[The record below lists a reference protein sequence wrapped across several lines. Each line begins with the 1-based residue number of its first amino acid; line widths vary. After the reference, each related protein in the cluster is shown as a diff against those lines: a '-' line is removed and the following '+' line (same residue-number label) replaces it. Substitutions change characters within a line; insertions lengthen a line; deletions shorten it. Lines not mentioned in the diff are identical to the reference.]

1 MAENRAQRD
10 ATDRLR
16 LIRPLVDFLHT
27 EAAGGVA
34 LVIAAIVALAWA
46 NSPWDASYRDLWTTD
61 LTVALGDRRL
71 DLDLRH
77 WINDGLMALFFF
89 VVGLEIKRE
98 LVDGELRDP
107 RKAAL
112 PACAALGGM
121 VAPALIYAAFNA
133 GGEGSDGWGIPMATD
148 IAMAVGVLSLMGSRV
163 SASLKLFLLA
173 LSIVDDIGAIL
184 VIAVFYTDEIH
195 GDALLATLGLLVAV
209 AAMRRLGVRSVPA
222 FVVVGVVL
230 WVTLHE
236 SGIHATLAGVVLG
249 LMTPT
254 QPIRRPE
261 LVDAAKLADVSSY
274 RAARQTATAAR
285 EAVSVV
291 EWLEHQLHP
300 WTSFVVV
307 PLFALANAGVALS
320 GDTVGDALSSPVAGG
335 IVFGLVVGKVVGITG
350 FTWLATRLRI
360 ATLPEGSGWS
370 GIVGVGALAGIGFTV
385 SIFVTG
391 LAFGGT
397 ALEDQAKVAILG
409 GSLLAAAIGS
419 VVIVATSGRA
429 GGAVPEAIGSV
440 ASSPRS

>member
-1 MAENRAQRD
+1 MPELDTEASNLRTGVPGSLVGETLSSTPAGAGMAENRAQRD

-77 WINDGLMALFFF
+77 WINDGLMAIFFF

-112 PACAALGGM
+112 PACAALGGV
-121 VAPALIYAAFNA
+121 VAPALIYAAFN
-133 GGEGSDGWGIPMATD
+133 
-148 IAMAVGVLSLMGSRV
+148 
-163 SASLKLFLLA
+163 
-173 LSIVDDIGAIL
+173 
-184 VIAVFYTDEIH
+184 
-195 GDALLATLGLLVAV
+195 
-209 AAMRRLGVRSVPA
+209 
-222 FVVVGVVL
+222 VVVGGVL

-285 EAVSVV
+285 EAGSVV
-291 EWLEHQLHP
+291 EWLEHPLHP

-429 GGAVPEAIGSV
+429 GGAVPEAVGSV
-440 ASSPRS
+440 ASGPRS